1 MAVLPHQDKINRDSY
16 TETPPNRVLRTEMEA
31 GIDKTRRR
39 TTNAPRPVSFKI
51 YPLSDSEVTTFDDFY
66 LANDAIRIDFTNP
79 RTDAQVKARFISPPK
94 YTAIETDWSVD
105 VELEIIP

>member
-1 MAVLPHQDKINRDSY
+1 MATLPFQTKINRDSY
-16 TETPPNRVLRTEMEA
+16 TETPPDRVLRTEMES

-51 YPLSDSEVTTFDDFY
+51 FPLTDTEVTTFDDFY

-79 RTDAQVKARFISPPK
+79 RTDTAVKARFTSAPK
-94 YTAIETDWSVD
+94 YAYVETGWSIT